1 MTRLDFKHSIAWLK
15 VILAFIEL
23 RKSIFTVTSLPN
35 NDYQELN

>member
-1 MTRLDFKHSIAWLK
+1 
-15 VILAFIEL
+15 LAFIEL